1 MPKKN
6 RQTEKSNNWLFRY
19 WKKGVAHKLL
29 IVFVALVVAVFGT
42 MYGIAQWYTHTQ
54 KGPQTLGVSFIPEY
68 ADYLGVNPQQ
78 TMDSLISIGV
88 RNFRLVSYW
97 DTIQPTPT
105 KYDFSQLDWQFKK
118 AEAANAKITLSIG
131 LRQPRWPEC
140 HAPSW
145 VDINQPSKQWQPQLE
160 QFMSQVVNRY
170 KHSPALQSYQV
181 ENEFFLVGF
190 GNCPNKQRSRLV
202 SEYNLVKRL
211 DPHHKVIIS
220 RSNNGLGIPVGAPKP
235 DEYAVSVYKR
245 VWDAQ
250 ITHRYFEYPMPA
262 WYYAFLAGVQKLHDG
277 RNMIV
282 HELQAEAWGPA
293 HKDIKSISLDEQNKS
308 LNAQRLQDR
317 FEYGKATGMREIY
330 LWGAE
335 YWYYR
340 KVLQNDPSLWKVAQ
354 RQFNQPN

>member
-1 MPKKN
+1 MPNKN
-6 RQTEKSNNWLFRY
+6 HQTEKSHNWLSRF
-19 WKKGVAHKLL
+19 WKKGIAQKLL
-29 IVFVALVVAVFGT
+29 IVFVALVVVMVGT
-42 MYGIAQWYTHTQ
+42 MYGIAQWYIHTQ
-54 KGPQTLGVSFIPEY
+54 KGPQTLGVSFIPQY
-68 ADYLGVNPQQ
+68 AEYLGVNPQQ
-78 TMDSLISIGV
+78 TMDGLISIGV

-97 DTIQPTPT
+97 DTIEPEPG

-118 AEAANAKITLSIG
+118 AEAANAKITLSVG

-160 QFMSQVVNRY
+160 QFMTQVVNRY
-170 KHSPALQSYQV
+170 KDSPALKSYQV

-190 GNCPNKQRSRLV
+190 GNCPNKERSRLV
-202 SEYNLVKRL
+202 NEYNLVKHL
-211 DPHHKVIIS
+211 DLNHKVIIS
-220 RSNNGLGIPVGAPKP
+220 RSNNGLGIPIGAPKP
-235 DEYAVSVYKR
+235 DEYGVSVYKR

-250 ITHRYFEYPMPA
+250 ITHRYLEYPMPA
-262 WYYAFLAGVQKLHDG
+262 WYYAFLAGAQKLHDG
-277 RNMIV
+277 NNMIV

-293 HKDIKSISLDEQNKS
+293 HQDIKSISLDEQNKS

-340 KVLQNDPSLWKVAQ
+340 KVLQNDPSLWNVAQ
-354 RQFNQPN
+354 QQFSQN

>member
-1 MPKKN
+1 
-6 RQTEKSNNWLFRY
+6 
-19 WKKGVAHKLL
+19 
-29 IVFVALVVAVFGT
+29 
-42 MYGIAQWYTHTQ
+42 MYGIAQWYIHTQ
-54 KGPQTLGVSFIPEY
+54 KGPQILGASFIPEY
-68 ADYLGVNPQQ
+68 AEYLGVNPQQ
-78 TMDSLISIGV
+78 TMDSLIGIGV
-88 RNFRLVSYW
+88 RQFRLVSYW
-97 DTIQPTPT
+97 NAIEPTPGH
-105 KYDFSQLDWQFKK
+105 YDFKQLDWQFKK
-118 AEAANAKITLSIG
+118 AEAAGAKVTLSLG

-145 VDINQPSKQWQPQLE
+145 VDINKPTKDWQPQLE
-160 QFMSQVVNRY
+160 KFMTQVVDRY
-170 KHSPALQSYQV
+170 KDSPALQSYQV

-190 GNCPNKQRSRLV
+190 GNCPNKERSRLV

-211 DPHHKVIIS
+211 DPHHKVIIN

-235 DEYAVSVYKR
+235 DEYGVSIYKR

-277 RNMIV
+277 NDMIV
-282 HELQAEAWGPA
+282 HELQAEAWGPD
-293 HKDIKSISLDEQNKS
+293 HKSIKDISLDEQNKS
-308 LNAQRLQDR
+308 LNAQRLEDR

-340 KVLQNDPSLWKVAQ
+340 KAVLNDPSLWNVAKQ
-354 RQFNQPN
+354 EFNAPQ